1 MKLEI
6 AEERNEFMLKVTLLI
21 LRILVVII
29 FLILAVSFIAN
40 VFFNHKVKK
49 EVSELFIT
57 DMENK
62 KETVSKAD
70 LEGLPLCVQK
80 WLESSQVIG
89 KERIRT
95 VRLKQKGLLRT
106 KEGQPWMPTEAEQY
120 FTINKPGFVWQA
132 RIKAATLIYIVG
144 RDKYYEG
151 KGNMLIKFLSLITVV
166 DAKGKEL
173 DQGALLR
180 YLAETIWFPSAA
192 LSDYIKWEEIDSN
205 SAKATMSY
213 GGITASGVF
222 LFNEKHEVINFVTQ
236 RYMETSGQYS
246 LETWSPIVKEYKDF
260 NGIKIPS
267 KVEVM
272 WKLKTGD
279 FKWYQLEI
287 TDIEYNKPLIY

>member
-1 MKLEI
+1 M
-6 AEERNEFMLKVTLLI
+6 RTVTLYMLS
-21 LRILVVII
+21 ILVII
-29 FLILAVSFIAN
+29 LFLIITVSSTAN
-40 VFFNHKVKK
+40 VLFGQKVEK

-57 DMENK
+57 DIENK
-62 KETVSKAD
+62 KETVSKSD

-95 VRLKQKGLLRT
+95 VRLKQKGLIRT
-106 KEGQPWMPTEAEQY
+106 KEGQPWMPTVAEQY

-132 RIKAATLIYIVG
+132 KIKATPLIYIVG

-151 KGNMLIKFLSLITVV
+151 KGNMIIKFLSLITVV

-222 LFNEKHEVINFVTQ
+222 LFNEKHEVISFVAQ
-236 RYMETSGQYS
+236 RYMEIDGQYS
-246 LETWSPIVKEYKDF
+246 LETWSPLVKEYKDF